1 MTVRTITNR
10 EPHYFS
16 KVSTKLTSKEVMHDS
31 TDIIVLQ
38 MLPRLSVEQSDYRAV
53 PYGEPDTT
61 PAVNHLVDLG

>member
-38 MLPRLSVEQSDYRAV
+38 MLPRLSVEQSDYRAI
-53 PYGEPDTT
+53 PYG
-61 PAVNHLVDLG
+61 